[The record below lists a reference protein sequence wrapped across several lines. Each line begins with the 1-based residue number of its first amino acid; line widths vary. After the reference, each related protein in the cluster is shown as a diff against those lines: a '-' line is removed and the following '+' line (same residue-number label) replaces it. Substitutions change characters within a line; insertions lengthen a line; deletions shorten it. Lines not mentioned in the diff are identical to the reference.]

1 MEYFWYTSEVIPEG
15 LGFAHFSVFHIGWL
29 AAGALLIL
37 LFCLL
42 YRKMEGSGRSV
53 WRKVIASL
61 LIADELFKLIPM
73 LITGRFEPS
82 YLPFHLCS
90 VNLFLIAWHACKPSR
105 LLDNFLYTICI
116 PGAVAALLFPSW
128 TSLPMANYMVIHSF
142 TVHILL
148 VMYPVVLTAAG
159 EIKPNIK
166 LLPKLLLMLGVLACV
181 ALAVNLIFGTNFM
194 FLTEA
199 EPGNPLYLF
208 EQMWG
213 SHLLGFPVL
222 ITAVLA
228 VMYAPWLIYGAV
240 KKKIKV

>member
-1 MEYFWYTSEVIPEG
+1 MQYFWYTSEVIPEG
-15 LGFAHFSVFHIGWL
+15 MGFAQFSLFHLCWL

-37 LFCLL
+37 LAWLM
-42 YRKMEGSGRSV
+42 YRKMEDRSRTV
-53 WRKVIASL
+53 WRRVIASL
-61 LIADELFKLIPM
+61 LLADELFKLIPM
-73 LITGRFEPS
+73 LITGRFQPS

-90 VNLFLIAWHACKPSR
+90 VNLILIAWHAWKPNK

-116 PGAVAALLFPSW
+116 PGALAALLFPSW
-128 TSLPMANYMVIHSF
+128 TSLPTVNYMVIHSF

-159 EIKPNIK
+159 EIRPNIK

-181 ALAVNLIFGTNFM
+181 ALVVNLIFGTNFM

-228 VMYAPWLIYGAV
+228 VMYAPWLIYGAA
-240 KKKIKV
+240 KKKNSE